1 MGPDLE
7 KTIHEL
13 SLRMRLIRAMQE
25 DRQPNETL
33 TERES
38 LIIQQLAEQG
48 QMSVSQIAEAWPNVS
63 ESTISMTLTKL
74 WKSKLVSKTI
84 SPDNQRVT
92 LVDLTDKGHDELAK
106 IYQQRS
112 ERFQALFKA
121 IQVTPEE
128 RDVMIRICQRG
139 VAFLDTV
146 LGLDHAVK
154 NKTLL

>member
-7 KTIHEL
+7 KAIHEL

-25 DRQPNETL
+25 DQQPDQAL

-48 QMSVSQIAEAWPNVS
+48 PMSVSQIAETWPNVS

-74 WKSKLVSKTI
+74 WKRKLVSKTI
-84 SPDNQRVT
+84 HPDNQRIT
-92 LVDLTDKGHDELAK
+92 QIDLTDKGREELDQ
-106 IYQQRS
+106 ILEHRS
-112 ERFQALFKA
+112 QRFQALFKA

-128 RDVMIRICQRG
+128 KEVLIRICQRG
-139 VAFLDTV
+139 VAFFDTI
-146 LGLDHAVK
+146 LGFGQTVK
-154 NKTLL
+154 K